1 MSMLDTDEYELVTI
15 DNNLVERIRNSV
27 KYAEG
32 LQEKAENGNILRIKI
47 MSWIESFRG
56 FIDQIDPL
64 AESYSASVGG
74 NWRDAQWYFDNHP
87 KDENEFLCV
96 FGRYL
101 GVAQSILN
109 NEKVKIVTKK
119 IGKEKKINSTCVFHR
134 RSLIPQDNLI
144 FVLMPFT
151 EQWSDY
157 LWKEEIKRIIET
169 IDGLSLIC
177 KRADDLFGND
187 VMQDIYESIL
197 TAKIIIAEITNRNAN
212 VFYELGMAHTLGK
225 DVIIL
230 SQGAEHIPF
239 DLNRFRHCI
248 YSNDGP
254 GYKKLRDYLP
264 KAIIEIF
271 RQDKA

>member
-1 MSMLDTDEYELVTI
+1 MGIFDDYEYKIISI
-15 DNNLVERIRNSV
+15 DNNLVKIIRKSIE
-27 KYAEG
+27 YAKS
-32 LQEKAENGNILRIKI
+32 LREKAENGNILKIQI

-56 FIDQIDPL
+56 IIDQIDPL
-64 AESYSASVGG
+64 AESRSGSIGG
-74 NWRDAQWYFDNHP
+74 NWRDAQWYFGNSP

-96 FGRYL
+96 FGQYL

-109 NEKVKIVTKK
+109 NEKIKIVSKK
-119 IGKEKKINSTCVFHR
+119 LEKNKKADSACVFHR

-151 EQWSDY
+151 EHWSDY
-157 LWKEEIKRIIET
+157 LWKEEIKPIVET

-197 TAKIIIAEITNRNAN
+197 TARIIIAEITNRNAN
-212 VFYELGMAHTLGK
+212 VFYELGMAHALGK

-230 SQGAEHIPF
+230 SQGKEHIPF

-264 KAIIEIF
+264 KAIIEIL
-271 RQDKA
+271 RKNMA